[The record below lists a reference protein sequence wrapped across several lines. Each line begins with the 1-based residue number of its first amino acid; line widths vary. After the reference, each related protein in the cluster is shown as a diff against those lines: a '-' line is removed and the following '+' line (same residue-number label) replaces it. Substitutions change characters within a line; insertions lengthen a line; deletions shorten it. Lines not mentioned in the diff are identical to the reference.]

1 MGVKLGRDRSG
12 WELDGW
18 GDGAAAD
25 LAAGVEGPVALVEG
39 LGELGEVHRPL
50 VDAEELWDGAES
62 VG

>member
-1 MGVKLGRDRSG
+1 M
-12 WELDGW
+12 DGW
-18 GDGAAAD
+18 GDGAATD

-39 LGELGEVHRPL
+39 LGELRKVHRPL